1 MKFKF
6 SLEPVLEVRKHK
18 ETIQKQK
25 LAEKLTK
32 KRKLSELRDQLKEK
46 LKENLAKADQEDF
59 SNLHDLKRYQQ
70 YINDLHQKVGELNS
84 NLEVIK
90 KAVDKQRDKLA
101 EVHKKRHIMEK
112 IKEEEHELFLEQV
125 SKQERKT
132 MDEVATQTHTQ

>member
-6 SLEPVLEVRKHK
+6 SLEPVLEVRKHR

-32 KRKLSELRDQLKEK
+32 KKKLSELRDQLKQK
-46 LKENLAKADQEDF
+46 LEVNLAKADREGF
-59 SNLHDLKRYQQ
+59 TNLHDLKRYQQ
-70 YINDLHQKVGELNS
+70 YINDLHKKVEELNGS
-84 NLEVIK
+84 LKIIK
-90 KAVDKQRDKLA
+90 KAIDKQRDKLA

-112 IKEEEHELFLEQV
+112 MKEEEHEVFLEQV
-125 SKQERKT
+125 SKQERKI